1 MLRFAD
7 AGTTNEE
14 RIVKPALVVVDMI
27 KDNVYSE
34 KHLKVAAEAREIV
47 PSLKRFVDFAHGER
61 IPVIYANDSFLKG
74 DFIFQGK
81 MKEHALRR
89 TEGVQVIDELKPD
102 ARDYVIEKL
111 RFSAFHKTDLDQML
125 RIMGVDTVLVAG
137 ITLQWC
143 VLLTAADAVANDFH
157 TVILEDLT
165 ACHKK
170 EVKNRV
176 VDLYGNSPLAP
187 LFRIVQ
193 SDAFIEEYK
202 QRKR

>member
-1 MLRFAD
+1 MLRSAD
-7 AGTTNEE
+7 ADTTNEE
-14 RIVKPALVVVDMI
+14 LIVKPALVVVDMI

-102 ARDYVIEKL
+102 ASDYVIEKL

-202 QRKR
+202 QRSR

>member
-1 MLRFAD
+1 M
-7 AGTTNEE
+7 
-14 RIVKPALVVVDMI
+14 KPALVVVDMI

-34 KHLKVAAEAREIV
+34 KHLKVAGEAREIV
-47 PSLKRFVDFAHGER
+47 PSLKRFIDFAHAEC

-74 DFIFQGK
+74 DFIFKGK
-81 MKEHALRR
+81 MKEHALRG
-89 TEGVQVIDELKPD
+89 TEGVQVIDELKLEAD
-102 ARDYVIEKL
+102 DYVIEKL
-111 RFSAFHKTDLDQML
+111 RFSAFHRTDLDQML

-170 EVKNRV
+170 DVKNRV
-176 VDLYGNSPLAP
+176 VELYRNSPLAP
-187 LFRIVQ
+187 LFRIMP
-193 SDAFIEEYK
+193 SEAFIEEYN
-202 QRKR
+202 QLRGASPR

>member
-1 MLRFAD
+1 M
-7 AGTTNEE
+7 
-14 RIVKPALVVVDMI
+14 KPALVIVDMI

-34 KHLKVAAEAREIV
+34 KHLKVATEAREIV
-47 PSLKRFVDFAHGER
+47 PPLKRFIDFSHAEN

-74 DFIFQGK
+74 DFIFKGK
-81 MKEHALRR
+81 MKEHALRG
-89 TEGVQVIDELKPD
+89 TEGVQVIEELKPD
-102 ARDYVIEKL
+102 AHDYVIEKL

-170 EVKNRV
+170 DVKNRV
-176 VDLYGNSPLAP
+176 VELYENSPLAP
-187 LFRIVQ
+187 LFRIMQ
-193 SDAFIEEYK
+193 SEAYIEEFNRQK
-202 QRKR
+202 S

>member
-1 MLRFAD
+1 
-7 AGTTNEE
+7 
-14 RIVKPALVVVDMI
+14 VKPALVVVDMI
-27 KDNVYSE
+27 RDNVYSE

-47 PSLKRFVDFAHGER
+47 PSLKRFIDFAHAET

-74 DFIFQGK
+74 DFIFKGK
-81 MKEHALRR
+81 MKEHALRG
-89 TEGVQVIDELKPD
+89 TEGVQVIDELKPVAD
-102 ARDYVIEKL
+102 DHVIEKL
-111 RFSAFHKTDLDQML
+111 RFSAFHRTDLDQML

-170 EVKNRV
+170 DVKNRV
-176 VDLYGNSPLAP
+176 VELYGNSPLAP
-187 LFRIVQ
+187 LFRIMQ
-193 SDAFIEEYK
+193 SEAYIEEFNR
-202 QRKR
+202 QKR